1 MSLRRLDTSAGAM
14 RRAGTV
20 KPADGLTSAVPG
32 KKPKGYDAVHQGL
45 KQLYPPPGQT
55 KDKPDME

>member
-1 MSLRRLDTSAGAM
+1 M

-20 KPADGLTSAVPG
+20 KGGDGLMSAAAQMQAAAG
-32 KKPKGYDAVHQGL
+32 KRPKGYDAVHQGL